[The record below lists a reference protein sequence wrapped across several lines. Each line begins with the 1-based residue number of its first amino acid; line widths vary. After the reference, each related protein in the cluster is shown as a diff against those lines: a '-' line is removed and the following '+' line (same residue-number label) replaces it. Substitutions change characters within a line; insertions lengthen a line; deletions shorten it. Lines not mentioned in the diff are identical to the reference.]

1 MSTNFT
7 QKKMSGNKKLMASL
21 CSAALASIFVAAAP
35 VPGISGT
42 LTSAAT
48 SRSAEMPGSHSGSSA
63 NGNSSDSWPD
73 LGSDFWPGF
82 AAMPAPQFEA
92 GGWLGVAIAEVTPDR
107 AKELKLSAAQGVVVS
122 QLSEN
127 SPAAKA
133 GLKKD
138 DVITQ
143 YNGQRVE
150 GAVEFRRMVRETPVG
165 HTAQLTIWRDA
176 HSQTISV
183 EIGSYPAGLKN
194 ENEFSGVRPRNFP
207 GGDDRQRVQPPSE
220 DYFDSHAAPRGP
232 MLGVSAMDLSG
243 QLGEYFGAPAGEG
256 VLVTEVPKDSAG
268 EKAGLRAGDV
278 IAKVN
283 GERVRNRAELRQ
295 QLQHAVGNQSGT
307 KNVSLGVIR
316 KGAETTVSI
325 QPQMAQP
332 PAGSRNGH
340 SREPNGIGPRIP
352 L

>member
-1 MSTNFT
+1 MSKSFI
-7 QKKMSGNKKLMASL
+7 QEKISGHKKLTASL
-21 CSAALASIFVAAAP
+21 CSAALASMFVAAAP
-35 VPGISGT
+35 VPAISGT
-42 LTSAAT
+42 LTSVAT
-48 SRSAEMPGSHSGSSA
+48 SRAAEMQGSHSGSSVA
-63 NGNSSDSWPD
+63 GDSSDLW
-73 LGSDFWPGF
+73 SDFWPGF
-82 AAMPAPQFEA
+82 TAMPAPQFEA
-92 GGWLGVAIAEVTPDR
+92 GGWLGVAIAEVTPDK
-107 AKELKLSAAQGVVVS
+107 AKELKLSTTHGVVVS
-122 QLSEN
+122 QIGEN

-138 DVITQ
+138 DVITE
-143 YNGQRVE
+143 YNGQRVA

-165 HTAQLTIWRDA
+165 HTAQLTVWRDA
-176 HSQTISV
+176 HSQMLSV
-183 EIGSYPAGLKN
+183 EIGSYPAGLKSG
-194 ENEFSGVRPRNFP
+194 NEFSGAGPRNFQRE
-207 GGDDRQRVQPPSE
+207 DDRQSIQPPSE
-220 DYFDSHAAPRGP
+220 EYFDSQAAPRGP

-243 QLGEYFGAPAGEG
+243 QLGEYFGAPEGQG

-283 GERVRNRAELRQ
+283 GERTRNRAELRE
-295 QLQHAVGNQSGT
+295 QLQHAVGDQSGT

-316 KGAETTVSI
+316 KGAETSVNV

-340 SREPNGIGPRIP
+340 PREPNGIGPRIP